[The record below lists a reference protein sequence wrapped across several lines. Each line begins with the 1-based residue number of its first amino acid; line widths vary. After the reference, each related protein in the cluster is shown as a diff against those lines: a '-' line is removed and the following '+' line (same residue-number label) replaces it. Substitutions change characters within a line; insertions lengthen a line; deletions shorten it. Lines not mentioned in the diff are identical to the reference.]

1 MNHPTSHQSGFT
13 LIELIVVIVVLGI
26 LAATALPRF
35 TDFSVDARRAS
46 ANGARAAAAAA
57 SAMTHGRFLITGVSP
72 VTMETVPIAMV
83 NGYPDNTAIATA
95 SGLNAVDYTITLTSG
110 TVTTISP
117 ISATAAAKAAGTCS
131 LVYTEAAVGAAPSIV
146 ANTGAC

>member
-1 MNHPTSHQSGFT
+1 MNKQVTHQAGFT

-46 ANGARAAAAAA
+46 TNGARAAAAAA
-57 SAMTHGRFLITGVSP
+57 AAMTHGRFLISGVSP
-72 VTMETVPIAMV
+72 VLMETTPIVMV
-83 NGYPDNTAIATA
+83 NGYPDSADIATA
-95 SGLNAVDYTITLTSG
+95 SGINASDYTIALTSG

-131 LVYTEAAVGAAPSIV
+131 VVYTEAAAGAAPGIV
-146 ANTGAC
+146 VTTTAC